1 MDSIIE
7 KARKVLAL
15 VEQGVEGEA
24 QAAKFALEALKKH
37 GLTIEDLKNE
47 KRERREFSIK
57 SRNEILIFNH
67 CIINM
72 FGHSSAVW
80 GRTYTY
86 KRDYRHVYAEMTD
99 IEYLDFKPF
108 FEFHIKQFRKELKKM
123 IAATDEMVKAQF
135 IEMIAATK
143 TAYINRQNLFDPNS
157 SEKEDDRKTSNIDM
171 QELYRIIQIMDS
183 MESASYHKILSE

>member
-24 QAAKFALEALKKH
+24 QAAKFALEALLKKH

-72 FGHSSAVW
+72 FGSL
-80 GRTYTY
+80 G
-86 KRDYRHVYAEMTD
+86 
-99 IEYLDFKPF
+99 
-108 FEFHIKQFRKELKKM
+108 
-123 IAATDEMVKAQF
+123 
-135 IEMIAATK
+135 
-143 TAYINRQNLFDPNS
+143 
-157 SEKEDDRKTSNIDM
+157 
-171 QELYRIIQIMDS
+171 
-183 MESASYHKILSE
+183 

>member
-1 MDSIIE
+1 
-7 KARKVLAL
+7 
-15 VEQGVEGEA
+15 
-24 QAAKFALEALKKH
+24 
-37 GLTIEDLKNE
+37 
-47 KRERREFSIK
+47 
-57 SRNEILIFNH
+57 
-67 CIINM
+67 M

-123 IAATDEMVKAQF
+123 IE
-135 IEMIAATK
+135 ATK

>member
-24 QAAKFALEALKKH
+24 QAAKFALEALLKKH

-67 CIINM
+67 CILNM

-123 IAATDEMVKAQF
+123 IE
-135 IEMIAATK
+135 ATK
-143 TAYINRQNLFDPNS
+143 SAYINRQNLFDPNS
-157 SEKEDDRKTSNIDM
+157 SQKEDDRKTSNIDM